1 MSTRSFTALGT
12 ASQVPTR
19 HRNHNGY
26 LLRWDEVGFLF
37 DPGEGTQRQ
46 MIHAGHSMSGV
57 HHICITHFHGDHCLG
72 LPGVLQRA
80 SLDGIAHPL
89 NVHYHDSGAAFIQ
102 RLRYA
107 SIYQERARVVER
119 PFAGPGILE
128 RTATWTLSSDEL
140 DHGTPS
146 FGYRVE
152 EAAGWTLEPERLAEA
167 GLRGPKIGQLQREGA
182 VEHAGRR
189 WTLAELGRARPGQSV
204 AVVMDTRPCAG
215 AERLAQGVDLLIC
228 ESTYLSDHQAEARA
242 RGHMTARDAALL
254 ARAAGARRLVLTH
267 FSQRYPD
274 IAAFVAEA
282 APIFPEVV
290 AVADGDTIPLR
301 GDRKE

>member
-26 LLRWDEVGFLF
+26 LLRWDGVGFLF

-46 MIHAGHSMSGV
+46 MILAGQSMAGV
-57 HHICITHFHGDHCLG
+57 HHICLTHLHGDHCLG

-80 SLDGIAHPL
+80 SLDGLAHPL
-89 NVHYHDSGAAFIQ
+89 YVHYHESGAAFVE

-107 SIYQERARVVER
+107 SIYQERAQVEER
-119 PFAGPGILE
+119 PFAGPGPLFSGPS
-128 RTATWTLSSDEL
+128 WTLSTDAL
-140 DHGTPS
+140 DHTAPS

-152 EAAGWTLEPERLAEA
+152 EPPGWTLDPEQLRAA
-167 GLRGPKIGQLQREGA
+167 GLRGPLIGQLQREGS

-189 WTLAELGRARPGQSV
+189 WRIDELARPRPGQSA

-215 AERLAQGVDLLIC
+215 ALRLARGVDLLIC

-254 ARAAGARRLVLTH
+254 AREAGAQRLVLTH
-267 FSQRYPD
+267 FSQRYPELE
-274 IAAFVAEA
+274 AFVAEA
-282 APIFPEVV
+282 GPIFPEVV
-290 AVADGDTIPLR
+290 AVRDGDVIPLR
-301 GDRKE
+301 GARLD